1 MGKQQTIKLFLYSSV
16 SDFPESIV
24 CSTIVFVCVC
34 VSDLQRVFVFKQPNI
49 CTIVHRTLFCQF
61 IEILYA
67 IFRTMTNEI
76 ATYMYIL
83 IFRLIQ
89 LWRSISFG
97 NGVTKD
103 TEKMSLLKLMY
114 ISQLSSQFCRIH
126 LIQFTF
132 FFSVFIRLQPKINAP
147 KCYFIH
153 LGMNSI
159 FPLSNGIQA
168 EHILFIHYG
177 HDYNKNPQVWID
189 NRHEENKTHRKTF
202 NPKC

>member
-1 MGKQQTIKLFLYSSV
+1 MGKQQTIKLFIYSSV

-103 TEKMSLLKLMY
+103 TEKNVAFEVDVYKSIIKSILPHSPHKIY
-114 ISQLSSQFCRIH
+114 I
-126 LIQFTF
+126 